1 MRTTIAISRALATAG
16 VAVIFSF
23 NLANAQKLAPAQLP
37 APVLGAFNKNH
48 PKAMDVEWKLRGTQY
63 KVEFETGLL
72 FRDHEVWYDAD
83 GKELRHE
90 EEISASDLPEEVA
103 KAIAADFPGFR
114 TDDVERITMEGMVSY
129 VVELKLMGQP
139 EWKVAFDAA
148 GKLLEKAMD

>member
-1 MRTTIAISRALATAG
+1 
-16 VAVIFSF
+16 IFSF

-114 TDDVERITMEGMVSY
+114 TDDVERITME
-129 VVELKLMGQP
+129 
-139 EWKVAFDAA
+139 
-148 GKLLEKAMD
+148 